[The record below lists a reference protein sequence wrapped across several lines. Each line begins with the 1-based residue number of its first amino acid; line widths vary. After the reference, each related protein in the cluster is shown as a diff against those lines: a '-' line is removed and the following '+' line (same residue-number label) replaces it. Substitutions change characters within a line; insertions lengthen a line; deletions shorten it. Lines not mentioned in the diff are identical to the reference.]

1 MFAQRIT
8 IDQSGRITLPKQILN
23 ALGVSA
29 SREAEV
35 VIELTKIG
43 VVIKSKHPV
52 TPITARIA
60 AMDLPVADWGQMEQE
75 IEAGRLG

>member
-8 IDQSGRITLPKQILN
+8 IDQSGHITLPKQILN

-35 VIELTKIG
+35 VIELTRTG
-43 VVIKSKHPV
+43 VVIKPKHPV

-60 AMDLPVADWGQMEQE
+60 AMDLPVADWNQMEQE